1 VGIFFALSLKVQF
14 RDDRLPVL
22 LSLNCITRSCLPHKI
37 TTRSS
42 GSRKIVQKQISK
54 MRIGALHS
62 YAIQTRTQDVR
73 YQRRSSNKS
82 VSIQLIFSPEFDRSR
97 LTMLTRPCLTRK
109 SVQYT
114 TLHSPRKFRGRNSD
128 NKHNQDHK
136 HHQGRDRKQLALD
149 LATTHEH
156 TTCQLIQA
164 PSEEIPAICLPVR
177 KTQDQ
182 IT

>member
-1 VGIFFALSLKVQF
+1 M
-14 RDDRLPVL
+14 
-22 LSLNCITRSCLPHKI
+22 
-37 TTRSS
+37 
-42 GSRKIVQKQISK
+42 RKIAQKQISK
-54 MRIGALHS
+54 TRIGALH
-62 YAIQTRTQDVR
+62 YYITRTRTQDVK

-82 VSIQLIFSPEFDRSR
+82 VSIKFVFSPEFDRDR
-97 LTMLTRPCLTRK
+97 LITLTRPWLIWR

-156 TTCQLIQA
+156 TTCRLDQA
-164 PSEEIPAICLPVR
+164 PSKEIQRFASQFGESKTRLHDHAANRHLPPWNLVS
-177 KTQDQ
+177 
-182 IT
+182 IW